1 MRITKRQLRR
11 IIKEALSSD
20 AAGLED
26 RLLKVWDVVR
36 ADTLDALGG
45 RATWDEIAE
54 EVMASGY
61 SVDPGLVE
69 EINLLPF
76 PEQQKLFQKAFGAGS
91 TY

>member
-1 MRITKRQLRR
+1 M
-11 IIKEALSSD
+11 A
-20 AAGLED
+20 
-26 RLLKVWDVVR
+26 VWDVVR

-45 RATWDEIAE
+45 RATWDEIAD

-91 TY
+91 RY

>member
-1 MRITKRQLRR
+1 MKITKRRLRR
-11 IIKEALSSD
+11 IIREAMLPD
-20 AAGLED
+20 AAALEG
-26 RLLKVWDVVR
+26 RLMAVWDVVR

-45 RATWDEIAE
+45 RATWDEIAD

-91 TY
+91 RY